1 VERSGEGTIHTL
13 EPLEDGNAAAP
24 LSRLAADAMATDSFY
39 TRSNLEVP
47 SIDLDSWRLTLAG
60 GGPTPMALSMSDL
73 VSFGE
78 RTELVTLECAGNG
91 RILMDPVPAGAPW
104 GLGAVGVA
112 EFTGTP
118 LGGVLEAAGFPEDV
132 VEFVFTG
139 LDRGSVEP
147 EGEINYAFSL
157 DGQTAFSDGP
167 LLVWQM
173 NGEPLTPEHGAPLRL
188 LVPGNYGMSSVK
200 WLGAVT
206 AVDQPFSGHFR
217 MKYRYLGDPKA
228 SEGEPV
234 ERMRVRS
241 LIVSPVD
248 GDEVGESL
256 EVRGIA
262 WSGSGRIE
270 SVGVR
275 VDDDDWVDAE
285 LGVPPGRFA
294 PTPWALRLSLQSGR
308 HRIEVRAAGSGGNV
322 QPLDSVWNQNG
333 YGNNVVHSI
342 SVRVAE

>member
-1 VERSGEGTIHTL
+1 VAQSGESTISTL
-13 EPLEDGNAAAP
+13 EPLDELNAATS

-47 SIDLDSWRLTLAG
+47 SIDLDSWRLTLVGQGA
-60 GGPTPMALSMSDL
+60 TPMALSMSDL
-73 VSFGE
+73 VSFSE

-104 GLGAVGVA
+104 GLGAVSVS

-118 LGGVLEAAGFPEDV
+118 LAGVLEAAGFSEDV
-132 VEFVFTG
+132 VEFIFTG
-139 LDRGSVEP
+139 IDRGTVEP

-157 DGQTAFSDGP
+157 DARTAFSDGP

-173 NGEPLTPEHGAPLRL
+173 NGQLLTPEHGAPLRL

-200 WLGAVT
+200 WLGAIT

-217 MKYRYLGDPKA
+217 MKYRYLGDPTA

-241 LIVSPVD
+241 LVVSPAD
-248 GDEVGESL
+248 GDEIGKSL
-256 EVRGIA
+256 EIRGIA

-285 LGVPPGRFA
+285 LGVPPSRFA
-294 PTPWALRLSLQSGR
+294 PTPWELRLPVQSGR
-308 HRIEVRAAGSGGNV
+308 HSIESRATDSGGNV
-322 QPLDSVWNQNG
+322 QPLESVWNQNG

-342 SVRVAE
+342 SVRAAE